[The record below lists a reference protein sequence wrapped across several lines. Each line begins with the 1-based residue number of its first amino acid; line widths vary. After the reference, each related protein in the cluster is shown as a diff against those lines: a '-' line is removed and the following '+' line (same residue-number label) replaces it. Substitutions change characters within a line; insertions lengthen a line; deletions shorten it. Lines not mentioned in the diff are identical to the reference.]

1 MTSPSSQSDREKVV
15 SKLPPWLRQE
25 LKIRTAQ
32 LRVDIQDAVHQG
44 IAHWSALASS
54 PSPVDTSGA
63 ESFSTWLPAGQWE
76 SFRADS
82 KDRGVSLIQGLAQ
95 AVRLWLEMNPAPT
108 VKRPS
113 VVRRIV
119 VCNQKGGVGKTAI
132 TAGTAEALAEDP
144 ASLHPV
150 RVARQL
156 ARLSAAEAAGA
167 AAGTGTDGD
176 AGDSHGTE
184 QRLAEVVP
192 LDLEDLPGLGMRVLI
207 VDFDPQGHLTK
218 QLGHQPLPIGGD
230 SLTCHMAGEAK
241 GPLADLIVPVA
252 DERFGDR
259 LHILPACTDAFLLD
273 VRLSTVRAR
282 EAALERALSPVESD
296 YDVILIDCPPSL
308 GLSMD
313 AAIYYGRRRDTE
325 QPGASGALIVVQA
338 EDSSADAYDLLTS
351 QINDL
356 RDDLSL
362 EIDYLG
368 LVVNLYDGRR
378 GYIATSSLQAWMDI
392 KDPRVVAVV
401 PDLKEQREAVRVKQ
415 PLFVYA
421 PKGDQAIALRALA
434 REIS

>member
-44 IAHWSALASS
+44 IAHWSALASA
-54 PSPVDTSGA
+54 PSSVDTSGA

-76 SFRADS
+76 SFRTDA

-132 TAGTAEALAEDP
+132 TAGTGEALAEDP
-144 ASLHPV
+144 DSLHPV
-150 RVARQL
+150 RVARQM
-156 ARLSAAEAAGA
+156 ARRSSPEEAPAPLHPDTAA
-167 AAGTGTDGD
+167 T
-176 AGDSHGTE
+176 
-184 QRLAEVVP
+184 P
-192 LDLEDLPGLGMRVLI
+192 LDLEDLPGLGMRVLL

-218 QLGHQPLPIGGD
+218 QLGHHPLPIGGD

-241 GPLADLIVPVA
+241 GPLADLVVSIEH
-252 DERFGDR
+252 ERFGDR
-259 LHILPACTDAFLLD
+259 LHLLPACTDAFLLD

-313 AAIYYGRRRDTE
+313 AAIYYGRRRETE
-325 QPGASGALIVVQA
+325 QQGASGALIVVQA

-362 EIDYLG
+362 DIDYLG

-378 GYIATSSLQAWMDI
+378 GFIATSSLQAWMDI

-401 PDLKEQREAVRVKQ
+401 PDLKEQREAVRMKQ

-421 PKGDQAIALRALA
+421 PKGDQAVALRALA

>member
-44 IAHWSALASS
+44 IAHWSALASA

-95 AVRLWLEMNPAPT
+95 AVRLWLELNPAPT

-113 VVRRIV
+113 VVRRII

-144 ASLHPV
+144 AALHPV
-150 RVARQL
+150 RIARQL
-156 ARLSAAEAAGA
+156 ARLSPAEDAP
-167 AAGTGTDGD
+167 GTPTTHPDP
-176 AGDSHGTE
+176 TTNTTTNT
-184 QRLAEVVP
+184 P
-192 LDLEDLPGLGMRVLI
+192 LDLEDLPGLGMRVLLI
-207 VDFDPQGHLTK
+207 DFDPQGHLTK
-218 QLGHQPLPIGGD
+218 QLGQQPLPIGGD

-241 GPLADLIVPVA
+241 GPLKDLIAPIEH
-252 DERFGDR
+252 DRFGDR
-259 LHILPACTDAFLLD
+259 LHLLPACTDAFLLD

-282 EAALERALSPVESD
+282 EAALERALAPVESD
-296 YDVILIDCPPSL
+296 YDVILVDCPPSL

-313 AAIYYGRRRDTE
+313 AAIYYGRRRDAE

-362 EIDYLG
+362 DIDYLG

-421 PKGDQAIALRALA
+421 PKGDQAVAFRALA

>member
-1 MTSPSSQSDREKVV
+1 MTSPSSQNDREKVV

-63 ESFSTWLPAGQWE
+63 ESFSTWLPSGQWE
-76 SFRADS
+76 SFRTDS

-156 ARLSAAEAAGA
+156 ARLSASEDGYEPGSESAAP
-167 AAGTGTDGD
+167 
-176 AGDSHGTE
+176 
-184 QRLAEVVP
+184 V
-192 LDLEDLPGLGMRVLI
+192 DLEDLPGLGMRVLI

-218 QLGHQPLPIGGD
+218 QLGGQPLPIGGD

-241 GPLADLIVPVA
+241 GPLSDLILPIP

-259 LHILPACTDAFLLD
+259 LHVLPACTDAFLLD

-282 EAALERALSPVESD
+282 EAALERALAPVEAD

-362 EIDYLG
+362 DIDYLG

-392 KDPRVVAVV
+392 KDPRVVAIV

>member
-1 MTSPSSQSDREKVV
+1 MTSPSSQSDREKIV

-44 IAHWSALASS
+44 IAHWSALASA

-144 ASLHPV
+144 ETLHPV
-150 RVARQL
+150 RIARQL
-156 ARLSAAEAAGA
+156 ARA
-167 AAGTGTDGD
+167 AASDEGRQ
-176 AGDSHGTE
+176 SE
-184 QRLAEVVP
+184 QPHPETTP
-192 LDLEDLPGLGMRVLI
+192 LDLEDLPGLGMRVLLI
-207 VDFDPQGHLTK
+207 DFDPQGHLTK
-218 QLGHQPLPIGGD
+218 QLGQQPLPIGGD

-241 GPLADLIVPVA
+241 GPLADLIVPVP
-252 DERFGDR
+252 DQRFGNR
-259 LHILPACTDAFLLD
+259 LHLLPACTDAFLLD

-282 EAALERALSPVESD
+282 EAALERALAPVESD

-313 AAIYYGRRRDTE
+313 AAIYYGRRRDAE

-362 EIDYLG
+362 DIDYLG

-415 PLFVYA
+415 PLFVYS
-421 PKGDQAIALRALA
+421 PKGDQAIAMRALA

>member
-1 MTSPSSQSDREKVV
+1 MTSPSAPSDREKVV

-63 ESFSTWLPAGQWE
+63 ESFSTWLPVGQWE
-76 SFRADS
+76 SFRTDS
-82 KDRGVSLIQGLAQ
+82 KHRGVSLIQGLAQ
-95 AVRLWLEMNPAPT
+95 AVSLWLEMNPAPT

-144 ASLHPV
+144 DSLHPV

-156 ARLSAAEAAGA
+156 ARQSAVEEGDETGQEATASA
-167 AAGTGTDGD
+167 PP
-176 AGDSHGTE
+176 
-184 QRLAEVVP
+184 V
-192 LDLEDLPGLGMRVLI
+192 DLEDLPGLGMRVLL

-218 QLGHQPLPIGGD
+218 QLGRQPLPIGGD

-241 GPLADLIVPVA
+241 GPLADLIVPIA
-252 DERFGDR
+252 DERFGNR

-282 EAALERALSPVESD
+282 EAALERALAPVEAD

-313 AAIYYGRRRDTE
+313 AAIYYGRRRDAE

-362 EIDYLG
+362 DIDYLG

-392 KDPRVVAVV
+392 KDPRVVAIV

-421 PKGDQAIALRALA
+421 PKGEQAVALRALA

>member
-1 MTSPSSQSDREKVV
+1 MTSPSSPSDREKVV

-44 IAHWSALASS
+44 IAHWSALASA

-63 ESFSTWLPAGQWE
+63 ESFSTWLPVGQWE
-76 SFRADS
+76 SFRTDA

-119 VCNQKGGVGKTAI
+119 VCNQKGGVGKTAV
-132 TAGTAEALAEDP
+132 TAGTGEALAEDP
-144 ASLHPV
+144 DTLHPV

-156 ARLSAAEAAGA
+156 ARRSSPDEAAPFA
-167 AAGTGTDGD
+167 PHPDTATP
-176 AGDSHGTE
+176 
-184 QRLAEVVP
+184 P
-192 LDLEDLPGLGMRVLI
+192 LDLEDLPGLGMRVLL

-218 QLGHQPLPIGGD
+218 QLGHHPLPIGGD
-230 SLTCHMAGEAK
+230 SLTCHMAGEAR
-241 GPLADLIVPVA
+241 GQLADLVVPIEH
-252 DERFGDR
+252 DRFGDR
-259 LHILPACTDAFLLD
+259 LHLLPACTDAFLLD

-282 EAALERALSPVESD
+282 EASLERALSPLESE

-313 AAIYYGRRRDTE
+313 AAIYYGRRRETE
-325 QPGASGALIVVQA
+325 QQGASGALIVVQA

-362 EIDYLG
+362 DIDYLG

-378 GYIATSSLQAWMDI
+378 GFIATSSLQAWMDI

-421 PKGDQAIALRALA
+421 PKGDQAVALRALA

>member
-1 MTSPSSQSDREKVV
+1 MTSPSSPNDREKVV

-44 IAHWSALASS
+44 IAHWSALASA

-156 ARLSAAEAAGA
+156 ARLSAVEDGEGPGA
-167 AAGTGTDGD
+167 DPGTDSGPP
-176 AGDSHGTE
+176 
-184 QRLAEVVP
+184 V
-192 LDLEDLPGLGMRVLI
+192 DLEDLPGLGMRVLLI
-207 VDFDPQGHLTK
+207 DFDPQGHLTK
-218 QLGHQPLPIGGD
+218 QLGQQPLPIGGD

-241 GPLADLIVPVA
+241 GPLSDLIVPIP
-252 DERFGDR
+252 DDRFGDR

-282 EAALERALSPVESD
+282 EAALERALAPVEAD

-362 EIDYLG
+362 DIDYLG

-392 KDPRVVAVV
+392 KDPRVVAIV

>member
-1 MTSPSSQSDREKVV
+1 MTSPSSSDREKVV

-63 ESFSTWLPAGQWE
+63 ESFSTWLPGGQWE
-76 SFRADS
+76 SFRTDS
-82 KDRGVSLIQGLAQ
+82 KHRGVSLIQGLAQ
-95 AVRLWLEMNPAPT
+95 AVSLWLEMNPAPT

-144 ASLHPV
+144 GSLHPV

-156 ARLSAAEAAGA
+156 ARLSAVE
-167 AAGTGTDGD
+167 DGD
-176 AGDSHGTE
+176 DPGQEGT
-184 QRLAEVVP
+184 ASAP
-192 LDLEDLPGLGMRVLI
+192 PIDLEDLPGLGMRVLL

-218 QLGHQPLPIGGD
+218 QLGRQPLPIGGD

-241 GPLADLIVPVA
+241 GPLADLIVPIP

-282 EAALERALSPVESD
+282 EAALERALAPVEAD

-313 AAIYYGRRRDTE
+313 AAIYYGRRRDAE

-362 EIDYLG
+362 DIDYLG

-392 KDPRVVAVV
+392 KDPRVVAIV

-421 PKGDQAIALRALA
+421 PKGEQAVALRALA

>member
-1 MTSPSSQSDREKVV
+1 MTSPSSQNDREKVV

-44 IAHWSALASS
+44 IAHWSALASA

-76 SFRADS
+76 SFRTDC

-95 AVRLWLEMNPAPT
+95 AVRLWLELNPAPT

-119 VCNQKGGVGKTAI
+119 VCNQKGGVGKTAV

-156 ARLSAAEAAGA
+156 ARLATPED
-167 AAGTGTDGD
+167 TD
-176 AGDSHGTE
+176 AGHSGSS
-184 QRLAEVVP
+184 
-192 LDLEDLPGLGMRVLI
+192 LDLEDLPGLGMRVLL

-218 QLGHQPLPIGGD
+218 QLGQQPLPIGGD

-241 GPLADLIVPVA
+241 GPLQDLIAPITH
-252 DERFGDR
+252 DRFGDR
-259 LHILPACTDAFLLD
+259 LHLLPACTDAFLLD

-282 EAALERALSPVESD
+282 EAALERALAPVESD

-313 AAIYYGRRRDTE
+313 AAIYYGRRRDAE

-362 EIDYLG
+362 DIDYLG

-392 KDPRVVAVV
+392 KDPRVVAIV
-401 PDLKEQREAVRVKQ
+401 PDLKEQRESVRLKQ

-421 PKGDQAIALRALA
+421 PNGDQAVALRALA

>member
-1 MTSPSSQSDREKVV
+1 MTSPTPSDREKVV

-44 IAHWSALASS
+44 IAQWSALASA
-54 PSPVDTSGA
+54 PSSVDTSGA

-76 SFRADS
+76 SFRADAR
-82 KDRGVSLIQGLAQ
+82 DRGVSLIQGLAQ
-95 AVRLWLEMNPAPT
+95 AVSLWLEMNPAPT
-108 VKRPS
+108 VQRPS

-132 TAGTAEALAEDP
+132 TAGTGEALAEDP
-144 ASLHPV
+144 DSLHPV
-150 RVARQL
+150 RVARQF
-156 ARLSAAEAAGA
+156 AVPPAAGS
-167 AAGTGTDGD
+167 G
-176 AGDSHGTE
+176 SS
-184 QRLAEVVP
+184 
-192 LDLEDLPGLGMRVLI
+192 LDLEDLPGLGMRVLL

-218 QLGHQPLPIGGD
+218 QLGQQPLPIGGD

-241 GPLADLIVPVA
+241 GPLADLVVPIP

-259 LHILPACTDAFLLD
+259 LHLLPACTDAFLLD

-282 EAALERALSPVESD
+282 EASLERALTPLESD
-296 YDVILIDCPPSL
+296 YDVVIIDCPPSL

-313 AAIYYGRRRDTE
+313 AAIYYGRRRENE

-362 EIDYLG
+362 DIDYLG

-378 GYIATSSLQAWMDI
+378 GFIATSSLQAWMDI

-421 PKGDQAIALRALA
+421 PKGDQAVAMRALA

>member
-1 MTSPSSQSDREKVV
+1 
-15 SKLPPWLRQE
+15 
-25 LKIRTAQ
+25 
-32 LRVDIQDAVHQG
+32 
-44 IAHWSALASS
+44 
-54 PSPVDTSGA
+54 VDTSGA

-76 SFRADS
+76 SFRADA

-95 AVRLWLEMNPAPT
+95 AVRLWLELNPAPS
-108 VKRPS
+108 VVRPS

-132 TAGTAEALAEDP
+132 TAGTAEALAETPD
-144 ASLHPV
+144 ALHPV

-156 ARLSAAEAAGA
+156 ARFTPEDTHPPTTNTTPEPPS
-167 AAGTGTDGD
+167 
-176 AGDSHGTE
+176 
-184 QRLAEVVP
+184 P
-192 LDLEDLPGLGMRVLI
+192 LDLEDLPGLGMRVLL

-218 QLGHQPLPIGGD
+218 QLGHSPLPIGGD

-241 GPLADLIVPVA
+241 GPLADLVVPIEH
-252 DERFGDR
+252 DRFGDR
-259 LHILPACTDAFLLD
+259 LHLLPACTDAFLLD

-282 EAALERALSPVESD
+282 EAALERALAPVESD

-325 QPGASGALIVVQA
+325 QPGSSGALIVVQA

-356 RDDLSL
+356 RDDLRL
-362 EIDYLG
+362 DIDYLG

-392 KDPRVVAVV
+392 KDPRVVAIV

-421 PKGDQAIALRALA
+421 PKGDQAVALRALA

>member
-1 MTSPSSQSDREKVV
+1 MTSPSTQSDREKVV

-44 IAHWSALASS
+44 IAHWSALASA

-63 ESFSTWLPAGQWE
+63 ESFSTWLPVGQWE
-76 SFRADS
+76 SFRSDA

-119 VCNQKGGVGKTAI
+119 VCNQKGGVGKTAV
-132 TAGTAEALAEDP
+132 TAGTGEALAEDP
-144 ASLHPV
+144 DVLHPV

-156 ARLSAAEAAGA
+156 ARRSSEE
-167 AAGTGTDGD
+167 D
-176 AGDSHGTE
+176 APFHPDT
-184 QRLAEVVP
+184 ATPP
-192 LDLEDLPGLGMRVLI
+192 LDLEDLPGLGMRVLL

-218 QLGHQPLPIGGD
+218 QLGHHPLPIGGD

-241 GPLADLIVPVA
+241 GQLADLIVPIEH
-252 DERFGDR
+252 DRFGDR
-259 LHILPACTDAFLLD
+259 LHLLPACTDAFLLD

-282 EAALERALSPVESD
+282 EASLERALAPVESD

-313 AAIYYGRRRDTE
+313 AAIYYGRRRETE
-325 QPGASGALIVVQA
+325 QQGASGALIVVQA

-362 EIDYLG
+362 DIDYLG

-378 GYIATSSLQAWMDI
+378 GFIATSSLQAWLDI

-401 PDLKEQREAVRVKQ
+401 PDLKEQREAVRMKQ

-421 PKGDQAIALRALA
+421 PKGDQAVALRALA

>member
-1 MTSPSSQSDREKVV
+1 MTSPSSPNDREKVV

-44 IAHWSALASS
+44 IAHWSALASA

-76 SFRADS
+76 SFRTGS

-95 AVRLWLEMNPAPT
+95 AVHLWLEMNPAPT
-108 VKRPS
+108 VQRPS

-144 ASLHPV
+144 STLHPV

-156 ARLSAAEAAGA
+156 AKLADPAEPVSGHP
-167 AAGTGTDGD
+167 TN
-176 AGDSHGTE
+176 
-184 QRLAEVVP
+184 P
-192 LDLEDLPGLGMRVLI
+192 LDLEDLPGLGMRVLL

-218 QLGHQPLPIGGD
+218 QLGQQPLPIGGD

-241 GPLADLIVPVA
+241 GPLQDLIAPIEH
-252 DERFGDR
+252 DRFGDR
-259 LHILPACTDAFLLD
+259 LHLLPACTDAFLLD

-282 EAALERALSPVESD
+282 EAALERALAPVESD

-362 EIDYLG
+362 DIDYLG

-392 KDPRVVAVV
+392 KDPRVVAIV
-401 PDLKEQREAVRVKQ
+401 PDLKEQRESVRLKQ

-421 PKGDQAIALRALA
+421 PNGDQAVALRALA

>member
-1 MTSPSSQSDREKVV
+1 MTSPSTQSDREKVV

-44 IAHWSALASS
+44 IAHWSALASA
-54 PSPVDTSGA
+54 PYPVDTSGA

-76 SFRADS
+76 SFRTDA

-95 AVRLWLEMNPAPT
+95 SVRLWLEMNPAPT

-132 TAGTAEALAEDP
+132 TAGTGEALAEDP
-144 ASLHPV
+144 EALHPV
-150 RVARQL
+150 RIARQL
-156 ARLSAAEAAGA
+156 ARLSATPEGNHQHDHHPHQAGEP
-167 AAGTGTDGD
+167 T
-176 AGDSHGTE
+176 S
-184 QRLAEVVP
+184 
-192 LDLEDLPGLGMRVLI
+192 LDLEDLPGLGMRVLL

-218 QLGHQPLPIGGD
+218 QLGQKPLPIGGD

-241 GPLADLIVPVA
+241 GPLSDLIVPIP
-252 DERFGDR
+252 DGRFGDR

-282 EAALERALSPVESD
+282 EAALERALAPVESD

-362 EIDYLG
+362 DIDYLG

-421 PKGDQAIALRALA
+421 PKGDQAVALRALA

>member
-44 IAHWSALASS
+44 IAHWSALASA

-76 SFRADS
+76 SFRADA

-119 VCNQKGGVGKTAI
+119 VCNQKGGVGKTAV
-132 TAGTAEALAEDP
+132 TAGTGEALAEDP
-144 ASLHPV
+144 DVLHPV

-156 ARLSAAEAAGA
+156 ARRSSEEEAPLHPDAA
-167 AAGTGTDGD
+167 TP
-176 AGDSHGTE
+176 
-184 QRLAEVVP
+184 P
-192 LDLEDLPGLGMRVLI
+192 LDLEDLPGLGMRVLL

-218 QLGHQPLPIGGD
+218 QLGHHPLPIGGD

-241 GPLADLIVPVA
+241 GPLADLVVPIEH
-252 DERFGDR
+252 DRFGDR
-259 LHILPACTDAFLLD
+259 LHLLPACTDAFLLD

-282 EAALERALSPVESD
+282 EASLERALAPVESD

-313 AAIYYGRRRDTE
+313 AAIYYGRRRETE
-325 QPGASGALIVVQA
+325 QQGASGALIVVQA

-362 EIDYLG
+362 DIDYLG

-378 GYIATSSLQAWMDI
+378 GFIATSSLQAWMDI

-401 PDLKEQREAVRVKQ
+401 PDLKEQREAVRMKQ

-421 PKGDQAIALRALA
+421 PKGDQAVALRALA

>member
-1 MTSPSSQSDREKVV
+1 MTSPSSPSDREKVV

-44 IAHWSALASS
+44 IAQWSALASA

-63 ESFSTWLPAGQWE
+63 ESFSTWLPAGQWD
-76 SFRADS
+76 SFRTGA

-95 AVRLWLEMNPAPT
+95 AVQLWLEMNPAPT
-108 VKRPS
+108 VQRPS

-144 ASLHPV
+144 HSLHPV
-150 RVARQL
+150 RIARQL
-156 ARLSAAEAAGA
+156 ARLTDDGAPHEPSAF
-167 AAGTGTDGD
+167 
-176 AGDSHGTE
+176 S
-184 QRLAEVVP
+184 V
-192 LDLEDLPGLGMRVLI
+192 EDLPGLGMRVLL

-218 QLGHQPLPIGGD
+218 QLGQQPMPIGGD

-241 GPLADLIVPVA
+241 GPLSDLIVPID

-259 LHILPACTDAFLLD
+259 LHLLPSCTDAFLLD

-282 EAALERALSPVESD
+282 EAALERALAPVESD
-296 YDVILIDCPPSL
+296 YDVILVDCPPSL

-362 EIDYLG
+362 DIDYLG

-401 PDLKEQREAVRVKQ
+401 PDLKEQREAVRLKQ

-421 PKGDQAIALRALA
+421 PKGDQAVALRALA

>member
-1 MTSPSSQSDREKVV
+1 MTSPSSQNDREKVV
-15 SKLPPWLRQE
+15 SKLPPRLRQE

-44 IAHWSALASS
+44 IAHWSALASA

-76 SFRADS
+76 SFRTAS

-95 AVRLWLEMNPAPT
+95 AVHLWLEMNPAPT
-108 VKRPS
+108 VQRPS

-150 RVARQL
+150 RIARQL
-156 ARLSAAEAAGA
+156 ARLA
-167 AAGTGTDGD
+167 TPV
-176 AGDSHGTE
+176 AGDPTPTT
-184 QRLAEVVP
+184 P
-192 LDLEDLPGLGMRVLI
+192 LDLEDLPGLGMRVLL

-218 QLGHQPLPIGGD
+218 QLGQQPLPIGGD

-241 GPLADLIVPVA
+241 GPLQDLIVPIEH
-252 DERFGDR
+252 DRFGDR

-282 EAALERALSPVESD
+282 EAALERALAPVESD

-313 AAIYYGRRRDTE
+313 AAIYYGRRRDAE

-362 EIDYLG
+362 DIDYLG

-392 KDPRVVAVV
+392 KDPRVVAIV
-401 PDLKEQREAVRVKQ
+401 PDLKEQRESVRLKQ

-421 PKGDQAIALRALA
+421 PNGDQAVALRALA

>member
-1 MTSPSSQSDREKVV
+1 MTSPSSPNDREKVV

-44 IAHWSALASS
+44 IAHWSALASA

-63 ESFSTWLPAGQWE
+63 ESFSTWLPAGQWD
-76 SFRADS
+76 SFRTGS

-95 AVRLWLEMNPAPT
+95 AVHLWLEMNPAPT
-108 VKRPS
+108 VQRPS

-144 ASLHPV
+144 ATLHPV
-150 RVARQL
+150 RIARQL
-156 ARLSAAEAAGA
+156 AKLADPDAA
-167 AAGTGTDGD
+167 
-176 AGDSHGTE
+176 HGTPTT
-184 QRLAEVVP
+184 P
-192 LDLEDLPGLGMRVLI
+192 LDLEDLPGLGMRVLL

-218 QLGHQPLPIGGD
+218 QLGQQPLPIGGD

-241 GPLADLIVPVA
+241 GPLQDLIA
-252 DERFGDR
+252 RIEHDRFGDR
-259 LHILPACTDAFLLD
+259 LHLLPACTDAFLLD

-282 EAALERALSPVESD
+282 EAALERALAPVESD

-313 AAIYYGRRRDTE
+313 AAIYYGRRRDAE

-362 EIDYLG
+362 DIDYLG

-392 KDPRVVAVV
+392 KDPRVVAIV
-401 PDLKEQREAVRVKQ
+401 PDLKEQRESVRLKQ

-421 PKGDQAIALRALA
+421 PNGDQAVALRALA

>member
-1 MTSPSSQSDREKVV
+1 MTSPSSPNDREKVV

-44 IAHWSALASS
+44 IAHWSALASA

-76 SFRADS
+76 SFRTGS

-95 AVRLWLEMNPAPT
+95 AVHLWLEMNPAPT
-108 VKRPS
+108 VQRPS

-144 ASLHPV
+144 STLHPV

-156 ARLSAAEAAGA
+156 AKLADPAEPVSGHP
-167 AAGTGTDGD
+167 TT
-176 AGDSHGTE
+176 
-184 QRLAEVVP
+184 P
-192 LDLEDLPGLGMRVLI
+192 LDLEDLPGLGMRVLL

-218 QLGHQPLPIGGD
+218 QLGQQPLPIGGD

-241 GPLADLIVPVA
+241 GPLQDLIAPIEH
-252 DERFGDR
+252 DRFGDR
-259 LHILPACTDAFLLD
+259 LHLLPACTDAFLLD

-282 EAALERALSPVESD
+282 EAALERALAPVESD

-362 EIDYLG
+362 DIDYLG

-392 KDPRVVAVV
+392 KDPRVVAIV
-401 PDLKEQREAVRVKQ
+401 PDLKEQRESVRLKQ

-421 PKGDQAIALRALA
+421 PNGDQAVALRALA

>member
-1 MTSPSSQSDREKVV
+1 MTSPSSTSDREKVV

-44 IAHWSALASS
+44 IAHWSALASA

-76 SFRADS
+76 SFRTHS
-82 KDRGVSLIQGLAQ
+82 KERGVSLIQGLAQ
-95 AVRLWLEMNPAPT
+95 AVQLWLEMNPAPT
-108 VKRPS
+108 VQRPS

-144 ASLHPV
+144 HTLHPV
-150 RVARQL
+150 RIARQL
-156 ARLSAAEAAGA
+156 ARLTAEPEDHQHHQHHQHHHTEPASSAF
-167 AAGTGTDGD
+167 D
-176 AGDSHGTE
+176 
-184 QRLAEVVP
+184 R
-192 LDLEDLPGLGMRVLI
+192 EDLPGLGMRVLL

-218 QLGHQPLPIGGD
+218 QLGQQPMPIGGD

-241 GPLADLIVPVA
+241 GPLSDLIVPVE

-259 LHILPACTDAFLLD
+259 LHLLPSCTDAFLLD

-282 EAALERALSPVESD
+282 EAALERALAPVESD
-296 YDVILIDCPPSL
+296 YDVILVDCPPSL

-362 EIDYLG
+362 DIDYLG

-401 PDLKEQREAVRVKQ
+401 PDLKEQREAVRLKQ

-421 PKGDQAIALRALA
+421 PKGDQAVALRALA